1 MRSIGVRKRSLM
13 NEANINPSR
22 VLEDEQDDEKVTRS
36 IGIRKR
42 LFVNEADI
50 NPSIVLEG
58 EQDNEKMEVT
68 NYRQA
73 VPRLKCFLDLLIASL
88 DPVFGMLL
96 YRLRVPKSILVFNAD
111 NDLGAD
117 LKLLMTYYR
126 PWNA

>member
-1 MRSIGVRKRSLM
+1 M

-58 EQDNEKMEVT
+58 EQDNEKVT
-68 NYRQA
+68 KSNSVKKRMFMNEADINPSKAHFVCQIFGFIS
-73 VPRLKCFLDLLIASL
+73 LKM
-88 DPVFGMLL
+88 V
-96 YRLRVPKSILVFNAD
+96 
-111 NDLGAD
+111 
-117 LKLLMTYYR
+117 
-126 PWNA
+126 